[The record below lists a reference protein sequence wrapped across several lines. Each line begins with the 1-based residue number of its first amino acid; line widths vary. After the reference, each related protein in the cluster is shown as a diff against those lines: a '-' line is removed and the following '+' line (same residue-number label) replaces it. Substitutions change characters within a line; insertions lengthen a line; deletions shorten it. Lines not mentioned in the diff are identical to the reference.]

1 MFHRSCRNGWQ
12 RYAVTRVCD
21 DWPGQKG
28 TDLFIALADRKIN
41 LSPFTLIVMRF
52 VQAFSWLHFART
64 HNLDTQVAFWIH
76 AAIA

>member
-1 MFHRSCRNGWQ
+1 MRKRGQIYLLLTPVKNKSVPFSRPLFFSERSERLE
-12 RYAVTRVCD
+12 
-21 DWPGQKG
+21 P
-28 TDLFIALADRKIN
+28 
-41 LSPFTLIVMRF
+41 IVMRF